1 MSPQRCGATKWAR
14 WSTERRG
21 VIDDLLNEAERK
33 MAQAVEHTQGE
44 FATVRTGRAN
54 PGILSRVMVDYYG
67 TATPLQTLAS
77 FSVPEPQLLV
87 VSPFDKG
94 SIGDVEKAIASAD
107 LGLNPSNDGTVVR
120 IAFPPLN
127 EERRHELIK
136 MVRHMAEEG
145 RVAIR
150 NVRRHSKDHIEA
162 EDISE
167 DDIRRAEKELQEKTD
182 GYIKQLDTLLGH
194 KEEELLQV

>member
-1 MSPQRCGATKWAR
+1 
-14 WSTERRG
+14 
-21 VIDDLLNEAERK
+21 

-44 FATVRTGRAN
+44 FTTVRTGRAN

-67 TATPLQTLAS
+67 TPTPLQQLAS

-87 VSPFDKG
+87 VSPFDKV
-94 SIGDVEKAIASAD
+94 SIGDVDKAIAAAD

-150 NVRRHSKDHIEA
+150 NVRRHSKDHIES

-182 GYIKQLDTLLGH
+182 SHIKQLDKLLEH